1 MFSTKTYLK
10 PAYTVLMRNHAH
22 DGSPGPG
29 FVHGKIELFMKQI
42 IQFHESVQLTGI
54 QSNFLLFQIVVQVGD
69 GSTVSVFDCFFENPG
84 FYVETDK
91 HTLFNSVQIN
101 QGNRTGFLRMNIDEF
116 GFFEDYEEITLTYY
130 ADDILA
136 DDQDRIIEDK
146 ESIIGRD
153 ALSRLTNT
161 DDETVYVRNEKLK
174 VDYEICYDYK
184 RFAEVMDEQ
193 PEGYANG

>member
-1 MFSTKTYLK
+1 MNKIIFAAFAAGAVLGVIVAWRYSVHASEEETYDEEFDDTNADADDISEESAEEEKSEVQRIVIDEGYTAEEAETKD
-10 PAYTVLMRNHAH
+10 P
-22 DGSPGPG
+22 
-29 FVHGKIELFMKQI
+29 
-42 IQFHESVQLTGI
+42 
-54 QSNFLLFQIVVQVGD
+54 
-69 GSTVSVFDCFFENPG
+69 
-84 FYVETDK
+84 YVI
-91 HTLFNSVQIN
+91 SS
-101 QGNRTGFLRMNIDEF
+101 DEF
-116 GFFEDYEEITLTYY
+116 GFFDDYEEITLTYY

-184 RFAEVMDEQ
+184 QFAEVMDEQ

>member
-1 MFSTKTYLK
+1 MNKIIFAAFAAGAVLGVIVAWRYSVHASEEETYDEEFDDTNADADDISEESAEEEKSEVQRIVIDEGYTAEEAETKD
-10 PAYTVLMRNHAH
+10 P
-22 DGSPGPG
+22 
-29 FVHGKIELFMKQI
+29 
-42 IQFHESVQLTGI
+42 
-54 QSNFLLFQIVVQVGD
+54 
-69 GSTVSVFDCFFENPG
+69 
-84 FYVETDK
+84 YVI
-91 HTLFNSVQIN
+91 SS
-101 QGNRTGFLRMNIDEF
+101 DEF
-116 GFFEDYEEITLTYY
+116 GFFDDYEEITLTYY

-161 DDETVYVRNEKLK
+161 DDETVYIRNEKLK

-184 RFAEVMDEQ
+184 QFAEVVDEQ

>member
-1 MFSTKTYLK
+1 MNKIIFAAFAAGAVLGVIVAWRYSVHLSKEETYDEEFDDTNADADDISEESAEEEK
-10 PAYTVLMRNHAH
+10 AEAQQIAIDEGYTT
-22 DGSPGPG
+22 
-29 FVHGKIELFMKQI
+29 E
-42 IQFHESVQLTGI
+42 E
-54 QSNFLLFQIVVQVGD
+54 
-69 GSTVSVFDCFFENPG
+69 TVSKDEP
-84 FYVETDK
+84 YV
-91 HTLFNSVQIN
+91 IPA
-101 QGNRTGFLRMNIDEF
+101 DEF

-130 ADDILA
+130 SDDILA

-146 ESIIGRD
+146 ETIIGRD

>member
-1 MFSTKTYLK
+1 MNKIIFAAFAAGAVLGVIVAWRYSVHASEEETYDEEFDDTNADADDISEESAEEEKSEVQRIVIDEGYTAEEAETKD
-10 PAYTVLMRNHAH
+10 P
-22 DGSPGPG
+22 
-29 FVHGKIELFMKQI
+29 
-42 IQFHESVQLTGI
+42 
-54 QSNFLLFQIVVQVGD
+54 
-69 GSTVSVFDCFFENPG
+69 
-84 FYVETDK
+84 YVI
-91 HTLFNSVQIN
+91 SS
-101 QGNRTGFLRMNIDEF
+101 DEF
-116 GFFEDYEEITLTYY
+116 GFFDDYEEITLTYY

-184 RFAEVMDEQ
+184 QFAEVVDEQ

>member
-1 MFSTKTYLK
+1 MNKIIF
-10 PAYTVLMRNHAH
+10 AAFAAGAVLGMIVAWKY
-22 DGSPGPG
+22 S
-29 FVHGKIELFMKQI
+29 VHGTEETYDEKFDDTNADSDDISE
-42 IQFHESVQLTGI
+42 ESAEEEKSEVQR
-54 QSNFLLFQIVVQVGD
+54 IVIDEGYTAEEAEPKD
-69 GSTVSVFDCFFENPG
+69 P
-84 FYVETDK
+84 YVI
-91 HTLFNSVQIN
+91 SS
-101 QGNRTGFLRMNIDEF
+101 DEF
-116 GFFEDYEEITLTYY
+116 GFFEDFETITLTYY

>member
-1 MFSTKTYLK
+1 MNKIIFAAFAAGAVLGVIVAWRYSVHASEEETYDEEFDDTNADADDISEESAEEEKSEVQCIVIDEVQRIVIDEGYTAEEAETKD
-10 PAYTVLMRNHAH
+10 P
-22 DGSPGPG
+22 
-29 FVHGKIELFMKQI
+29 
-42 IQFHESVQLTGI
+42 
-54 QSNFLLFQIVVQVGD
+54 
-69 GSTVSVFDCFFENPG
+69 
-84 FYVETDK
+84 YVI
-91 HTLFNSVQIN
+91 SS
-101 QGNRTGFLRMNIDEF
+101 DEF
-116 GFFEDYEEITLTYY
+116 GFFDDYEEITLTYY

-184 RFAEVMDEQ
+184 QFAEVMDEQ

>member
-1 MFSTKTYLK
+1 MNKIIF
-10 PAYTVLMRNHAH
+10 AAFAAGAVL
-22 DGSPGPG
+22 G
-29 FVHGKIELFMKQI
+29 I
-42 IQFHESVQLTGI
+42 IVAWRYSQCHESDEETYDEEFDDTNADADDISEESAEEEKSEVQR
-54 QSNFLLFQIVVQVGD
+54 IVIDEGYTAEEAETKD
-69 GSTVSVFDCFFENPG
+69 P
-84 FYVETDK
+84 YVI
-91 HTLFNSVQIN
+91 SS
-101 QGNRTGFLRMNIDEF
+101 DEF

-184 RFAEVMDEQ
+184 QFAEVMDEQ

>member
-1 MFSTKTYLK
+1 MNKIIF
-10 PAYTVLMRNHAH
+10 AAFAAGAVLGILAAWKY
-22 DGSPGPG
+22 S
-29 FVHGKIELFMKQI
+29 QC
-42 IQFHESVQLTGI
+42 HESEEDESFDEEFDI
-54 QSNFLLFQIVVQVGD
+54 SNADEGGVEDKTEAQQIVIDEGYTEAD
-69 GSTVSVFDCFFENPG
+69 TITEPKEDP
-84 FYVETDK
+84 YVIP
-91 HTLFNSVQIN
+91 S
-101 QGNRTGFLRMNIDEF
+101 DEF

-136 DDQDRIIEDK
+136 DDQDRIIKDK

-184 RFAEVMDEQ
+184 RFAEVMEEQ

>member
-1 MFSTKTYLK
+1 MNKIIFAAFAAGAVLGVIVAWRYSVHASEEETYDEEFDDTNADADDISEESAEKEKSEVQRIVIDEGYTAEEAETKD
-10 PAYTVLMRNHAH
+10 P
-22 DGSPGPG
+22 
-29 FVHGKIELFMKQI
+29 
-42 IQFHESVQLTGI
+42 
-54 QSNFLLFQIVVQVGD
+54 
-69 GSTVSVFDCFFENPG
+69 
-84 FYVETDK
+84 YVI
-91 HTLFNSVQIN
+91 SS
-101 QGNRTGFLRMNIDEF
+101 DEF
-116 GFFEDYEEITLTYY
+116 GFFDDYEEITLTYY

>member
-1 MFSTKTYLK
+1 MNKIIFAAFAAGAVLGVIVAWRYSVHASEEETYDEEFDDTNADADDISEESAEKEKSEVQRIVIDEGYTAEEAETKD
-10 PAYTVLMRNHAH
+10 P
-22 DGSPGPG
+22 
-29 FVHGKIELFMKQI
+29 
-42 IQFHESVQLTGI
+42 
-54 QSNFLLFQIVVQVGD
+54 
-69 GSTVSVFDCFFENPG
+69 
-84 FYVETDK
+84 YVI
-91 HTLFNSVQIN
+91 SS
-101 QGNRTGFLRMNIDEF
+101 DEF
-116 GFFEDYEEITLTYY
+116 GFFDDYEEITLTYY

-184 RFAEVMDEQ
+184 QFAEVMDEQ

>member
-1 MFSTKTYLK
+1 MNKIIFAEFAVGAVLGVLVAWRYSVHASEEETYDEEFDDTNADADDISEESAEEEK
-10 PAYTVLMRNHAH
+10 SEVQRIVIDEGYTAEEAEPK
-22 DGSPGPG
+22 DP
-29 FVHGKIELFMKQI
+29 
-42 IQFHESVQLTGI
+42 
-54 QSNFLLFQIVVQVGD
+54 
-69 GSTVSVFDCFFENPG
+69 
-84 FYVETDK
+84 YVI
-91 HTLFNSVQIN
+91 SA
-101 QGNRTGFLRMNIDEF
+101 DEF

>member
-1 MFSTKTYLK
+1 MNKIIF
-10 PAYTVLMRNHAH
+10 AAFAAGAVL
-22 DGSPGPG
+22 G
-29 FVHGKIELFMKQI
+29 I
-42 IQFHESVQLTGI
+42 IAAWRYSQCHESDEETYDEEFDDSSADSDDISEESAEEEKSEVQR
-54 QSNFLLFQIVVQVGD
+54 IVIDEGYTAEEAETKD
-69 GSTVSVFDCFFENPG
+69 P
-84 FYVETDK
+84 YVI
-91 HTLFNSVQIN
+91 SS
-101 QGNRTGFLRMNIDEF
+101 DEF
-116 GFFEDYEEITLTYY
+116 GFFDDYEEITLTYY

-184 RFAEVMDEQ
+184 RFADVMEEQ

>member
-1 MFSTKTYLK
+1 MNKIIFAAFAAGAVLGVIAAWRYSVHASEEETCDEEFEDTNADTDDISEESAEEEKSEVQRIVIDEG
-10 PAYTVLMRNHAH
+10 YTAEEAEPK
-22 DGSPGPG
+22 DP
-29 FVHGKIELFMKQI
+29 
-42 IQFHESVQLTGI
+42 
-54 QSNFLLFQIVVQVGD
+54 
-69 GSTVSVFDCFFENPG
+69 
-84 FYVETDK
+84 YVI
-91 HTLFNSVQIN
+91 SA
-101 QGNRTGFLRMNIDEF
+101 DEF

-184 RFAEVMDEQ
+184 QFAEVMDEQ

>member
-1 MFSTKTYLK
+1 MNKIIFAAFAAGAVLGVIVAWRYSVHSSEEETYDEEFDDTNADADDISEESAEEEKSEVQRIVIDEGYTAEEAETKD
-10 PAYTVLMRNHAH
+10 P
-22 DGSPGPG
+22 
-29 FVHGKIELFMKQI
+29 
-42 IQFHESVQLTGI
+42 
-54 QSNFLLFQIVVQVGD
+54 
-69 GSTVSVFDCFFENPG
+69 
-84 FYVETDK
+84 YVI
-91 HTLFNSVQIN
+91 SA
-101 QGNRTGFLRMNIDEF
+101 DEF
-116 GFFEDYEEITLTYY
+116 GFFEDFEEITLTYY
-130 ADDILA
+130 SDAILA

>member
-1 MFSTKTYLK
+1 MNKIIFAAFAAGAVLGVIVAWRYSVHASEEETYDEEFDDTN
-10 PAYTVLMRNHAH
+10 ADA
-22 DGSPGPG
+22 DDIS
-29 FVHGKIELFMKQI
+29 E
-42 IQFHESVQLTGI
+42 ESVEEEKSEVQR
-54 QSNFLLFQIVVQVGD
+54 IVIDEGYTAEEAETKD
-69 GSTVSVFDCFFENPG
+69 P
-84 FYVETDK
+84 YVI
-91 HTLFNSVQIN
+91 SS
-101 QGNRTGFLRMNIDEF
+101 DEF
-116 GFFEDYEEITLTYY
+116 GFFDDYEEITLTYY

-184 RFAEVMDEQ
+184 QFAEVMDEQ

>member
-1 MFSTKTYLK
+1 MNKIIFAAFAAGAVLGVIVAWRYSVHLSKEETYDEEFDDTNADADDISEESAEEEK
-10 PAYTVLMRNHAH
+10 AEAQQIAIDEGYTT
-22 DGSPGPG
+22 
-29 FVHGKIELFMKQI
+29 E
-42 IQFHESVQLTGI
+42 E
-54 QSNFLLFQIVVQVGD
+54 
-69 GSTVSVFDCFFENPG
+69 TVSKDEP
-84 FYVETDK
+84 YV
-91 HTLFNSVQIN
+91 IPA
-101 QGNRTGFLRMNIDEF
+101 DEF

-130 ADDILA
+130 SDDILA

>member
-1 MFSTKTYLK
+1 MNKIIFAAFAAGAVLGVIAAWRYSVHASEEETYDEEFDDTNADADDISEESAEEEKSEVQRIVIDEGYTAEEAETKD
-10 PAYTVLMRNHAH
+10 P
-22 DGSPGPG
+22 
-29 FVHGKIELFMKQI
+29 
-42 IQFHESVQLTGI
+42 
-54 QSNFLLFQIVVQVGD
+54 
-69 GSTVSVFDCFFENPG
+69 
-84 FYVETDK
+84 YVI
-91 HTLFNSVQIN
+91 SS
-101 QGNRTGFLRMNIDEF
+101 DEF
-116 GFFEDYEEITLTYY
+116 GFFDDYEEITLTYY

-184 RFAEVMDEQ
+184 QFAEVMDEQ

>member
-1 MFSTKTYLK
+1 MNKIIFAAFAAGAILGAIAAWRYSVHSSEEETYDEEFDDTNADADDISEESAEEEK
-10 PAYTVLMRNHAH
+10 AEAQQIAIDEGYTAEEAEPK
-22 DGSPGPG
+22 DP
-29 FVHGKIELFMKQI
+29 
-42 IQFHESVQLTGI
+42 
-54 QSNFLLFQIVVQVGD
+54 
-69 GSTVSVFDCFFENPG
+69 
-84 FYVETDK
+84 YVI
-91 HTLFNSVQIN
+91 SS
-101 QGNRTGFLRMNIDEF
+101 DEF
-116 GFFEDYEEITLTYY
+116 GFFEDFEEITLTYY
-130 ADDILA
+130 SDDILA

-146 ESIIGRD
+146 ETIIGRD